1 MKKTILINFFVLF
14 FLLIFGEFFFG
25 TWFKS
30 NNFGTHLRGH
40 INAKVKMNTSIGG
53 IKKEFIFFRNSNAF
67 RNYEVPNSEIDVVFV
82 GGSTTIQSYLP
93 YEETIVGYL
102 NEMFREKNIL
112 FANAGMEGKSTYGYL
127 CDFKYWFSKLSDLNP
142 KYYIFYTG
150 YNDTWNFENPKK
162 FNCDNITSSSSK
174 IKKIIDY
181 SINNSFILSNL
192 KILKHDLFQKKIEFE
207 ISTNKDSLEYVTFE
221 KANKKFYKYKK
232 SEKDKIII
240 NNYKQNLEKLKKIF
254 VEHNIK
260 PIFITQVS
268 NQGNENHLTYLIN
281 NETKTFA
288 KENGYL
294 IFKLDEEIKL
304 SSEDFY
310 DYVHNNANG
319 SKKVA
324 TYIYNNILE
333 LF

>member
-14 FLLIFGEFFFG
+14 FLLILGEFFFG

-40 INAKVKMNTSIGG
+40 INAKVKMNTSIDG

-150 YNDTWNFENPKK
+150 YNDTWNSENPKK

-192 KILKHDLFQKKIEFE
+192 KILKHELFQKKMEFE
-207 ISTNKDSLEYVTFE
+207 ISTNKDSIEYVTFE

-232 SEKDKIII
+232 SEKHKIII

-254 VEHNIK
+254 VEYNIK

-268 NQGNENHLTYLIN
+268 NQGNENYLTYLIN

>member
-1 MKKTILINFFVLF
+1 MKKTIFINFFVLF
-14 FLLIFGEFFFG
+14 FLLILGELFFG

-30 NNFGTHLRGH
+30 KNFGSHLRGH
-40 INAKVKMNTSIGG
+40 INAKVKMNTSVDGN
-53 IKKEFIFFRNSNAF
+53 KKEFIFFRNSNAF

-102 NEMFREKNIL
+102 NEMFKEKNIL

-150 YNDTWNFENPKK
+150 YNDTWNSENSKK
-162 FNCDNITSSSSK
+162 LNCDNITSSSSK
-174 IKKIIDY
+174 INKIIDY

-207 ISTNKDSLEYVTFE
+207 ISTNKDLKYLSFKEA
-221 KANKKFYKYKK
+221 KKKFYKNEK
-232 SEKDKIII
+232 SENQKIII

-254 VEHNIK
+254 VEYNIK

-268 NQGNENHLTYLIN
+268 NQGNENYLTYLIN

-288 KENGYL
+288 KENRYI

-310 DYVHNNANG
+310 DYVHNDANG

-324 TYIYNNILE
+324 NYIFKKIFR